1 MLRIV
6 DAHDAPG
13 RIADSDE
20 TFACRFAST
29 RHSAI
34 RRNSRGD
41 TAGPVCISRS
51 PVTATAIATVSTY
64 RTPHRS
70 RGTARVVLHICFCP
84 PSFRVCRWM
93 QTLTR
98 NGSNTNCQTAQP
110 GVMERNPQCMILR
123 IYRRR
128 LAHMAHGLCQYPVDS
143 LANADR
149 VWATIVAL
157 RQGFEAEIEDLN
169 ETIEGLENRIDDLKS
184 DAKSARKQA
193 SDSIKSAKSLA
204 EKIIR
209 ASEAIEGLLEEAA

>member
-1 MLRIV
+1 M
-6 DAHDAPG
+6 HDLAYFSPPTG
-13 RIADSDE
+13 AYGARPLS
-20 TFACRFAST
+20 
-29 RHSAI
+29 
-34 RRNSRGD
+34 
-41 TAGPVCISRS
+41 IS
-51 PVTATAIATVSTY
+51 
-64 RTPHRS
+64 
-70 RGTARVVLHICFCP
+70 
-84 PSFRVCRWM
+84 
-93 QTLTR
+93 
-98 NGSNTNCQTAQP
+98 
-110 GVMERNPQCMILR
+110 E
-123 IYRRR
+123 
-128 LAHMAHGLCQYPVDS
+128 VDS